1 MQTLGGK
8 NTGMKVIAAIGEVTE
23 RGKPLTSPL
32 ITVFLSVKSAFR
44 VHEIKSLQWDLGG
57 MRKPDAWIR
66 ACDQHLLS
74 QAFSLFLI
82 HFPKSLR
89 TARHDGKVKHH
100 PNSKRPRK
108 GAFCDKIDGSLQA
121 LLEMT

>member
-1 MQTLGGK
+1 
-8 NTGMKVIAAIGEVTE
+8 MKVIAVFGEVTA

-44 VHEIKSLQWDLGG
+44 VHEIKSLQRDLGG

-82 HFPKSLR
+82 HFPKSLW
-89 TARHDGKVKHH
+89 TARPDGKVKHH
-100 PNSKRPRK
+100 PNSESLRR
-108 GAFCDKIDGSLQA
+108 GGGFCDKIDGPFRRY
-121 LLEMT
+121 